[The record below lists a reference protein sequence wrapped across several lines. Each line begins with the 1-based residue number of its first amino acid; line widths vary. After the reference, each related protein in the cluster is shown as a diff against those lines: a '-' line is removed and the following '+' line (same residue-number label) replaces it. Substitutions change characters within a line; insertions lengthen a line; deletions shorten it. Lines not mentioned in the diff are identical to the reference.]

1 VTSLAR
7 GASALCAVFAAFGAL
22 PAAAGSRDAVVAV
35 SGLDATPPAPVA
47 SAHRDTG
54 HDWPKYCGNLEMT
67 GVAPNERDISPATAP
82 GLRQAWRFVVGSAI
96 GSSPTV
102 VARRVYIGDWSGTE
116 WAFDA
121 ATGAVLATAHLGTTY
136 VSYCNPD
143 HLGITSAAA
152 ASGGV
157 LYLAGGDDAFYALDA
172 RDLSI
177 LWRTSLGDN
186 SQLGGY
192 YGWCSPAV
200 AAGRVF
206 QGVSSNCD
214 VPFVIGR
221 LDALDPASGAVLTST
236 ELSPADQ
243 FNQGAGIWTSPAVDL
258 AAGKIFATTGSAY
271 HYEDGLSFSLV
282 RFSIDGLGVEDHWK
296 LSPEDY
302 ALATDAD
309 WGSSPTLFSDSA
321 GTPLVGA
328 GQKNGYYYAFRRAD
342 LAAGPLW
349 KTAIAVP
356 GPCPQCAQGTLSTAA
371 FDGTRLY
378 VGGGATAG
386 FAAMGSVRALD
397 PGTGAVI
404 WSAPL
409 GGPVIA
415 PISYANGVV
424 FAAGGKSAYALD
436 AGTGTILWH
445 ADFGSALFG
454 GIAISHG
461 RIFFGDTTGHLYAYE
476 VPPPSD

>member
-1 VTSLAR
+1 VL
-7 GASALCAVFAAFGAL
+7 ALCAVLGAFGVP
-22 PAAAGSRDAVVAV
+22 PAGAEQRGPVITAPGRAERPPVPVDSVSRD
-35 SGLDATPPAPVA
+35 T
-47 SAHRDTG
+47 R

-67 GVAPNERDISPATAP
+67 GVAPNEHDISPSSAP
-82 GLRQAWRFVVGSAI
+82 SLRQAWRYVVGSAI

-102 VARRVYIGDWSGTE
+102 VARRVYVGDWSGTE

-152 ASGGV
+152 FSGGV

-172 RDLSI
+172 KDLSI

-200 AAGRVF
+200 AAGRVY
-206 QGVSSNCD
+206 QGISSNCD

-221 LDALDPASGAVLTST
+221 LDAMDPASGTVVTST
-236 ELSPADQ
+236 ELSPTDQ
-243 FNQGAGIWTSPAVDL
+243 SHQGSGIWTSPAVDL

-271 HYEDGLSFSLV
+271 HYDDGLAFSIV
-282 RFSIDGLGVEDHWK
+282 RFSIAELAAEDHWK
-296 LSPEDY
+296 LSPSDF
-302 ALATDAD
+302 ALAADAD

-328 GQKNGYYYAFRRAD
+328 GQKNGYYYAFRRTD
-342 LAAGPLW
+342 LAAGPVW
-349 KTAIAVP
+349 QTPIAVP
-356 GPCPQCAQGTLSTAA
+356 GPCPQCAQGTISTAA
-371 FDGTRLY
+371 FDGNRLY
-378 VGGGATAG
+378 VGGGAIAG
-386 FAAMGSVRALD
+386 FSAMGSVSALD
-397 PGTGAVI
+397 PGTGAVV
-404 WSAPL
+404 WSTPL

-415 PISYANGVV
+415 PVSYANGVV
-424 FAAGGKSAYALD
+424 FAAGGKSAFALD
-436 AGTGTILWH
+436 ADTGTILWH

-454 GIAISHG
+454 GIAISRG